1 MLDFRQALSNPP
13 SSWASR
19 EAGSPDFPA
28 RVTPRA
34 ARWPMLRN
42 PPTLI
47 GWQPLCKRGHG
58 KNQDLRESRNV
69 VACGTADKKPQS
81 TPGPAH
87 PSAWMRSGQALPPS
101 LCSGQ
106 HVQGHGCPSG
116 LHQGDPR
123 PQYGALHHFLC
134 LMLRANEGHVSQHRP
149 RNCQGHPSEKAWGLP
164 GSWRKEDRPGHPPCL
179 PTYARAP
186 PSLCREVQTGPE
198 APWLLFPL
206 PPRL

>member
-1 MLDFRQALSNPP
+1 MANALKP
-13 SSWASR
+13 SYPYRLAAALQKRAWQ
-19 EAGSPDFPA
+19 EARPQRKQKCGG
-28 RVTPRA
+28 
-34 ARWPMLRN
+34 LRH
-42 PPTLI
+42 
-47 GWQPLCKRGHG
+47 CK
-58 KNQDLRESRNV
+58 E
-69 VACGTADKKPQS
+69 PQL

-106 HVQGHGCPSG
+106 HVQGHSCPSG
-116 LHQGDPR
+116 LHQGDPQ

-186 PSLCREVQTGPE
+186 PGLHREVQTGPE
-198 APWLLFPL
+198 APWLLLPL